1 MPASH
6 QYDRISLFYDS
17 FHDRWQALQR
27 CVQTLAELA
36 DGRTSLELGIGSG
49 RIGLPLSQRGVPVA
63 GIDNAPAMLDALRA
77 KPGSEQL

>member
-1 MPASH
+1 MIVG
-6 QYDRISLFYDS
+6 R
-17 FHDRWQALQR
+17 R
-27 CVQTLAELA
+27 CSDACKPWPNWLMDEHHWM
-36 DGRTSLELGIGSG
+36 LGIGSG